1 MEATSCLGVGW
12 LANQKFQRKSIP
24 VGISMGI
31 YIHMYIYIYMYMYI
45 YIYVYVYIYICIY
58 IYIYVYIYI
67 YTCTWVLYSVFHRPH
82 PVVSSILYVHVSEML
97 CTCQRCY
104 ARFPAV
110 VHVSQKL
117 CTCHKPPNNVR
128 VQPLSAFSSAKALGR
143 PNTFYRYTCIYIY
156 IWVCLKI
163 VYPFLPNGFADHYPY

>member
-1 MEATSCLGVGW
+1 MPQNFICIVLPCAALLKLHGDLGGRVGPKFGDLMATGHQTW
-12 LANQKFQRKSIP
+12 QWKSPIN
-24 VGISMGI
+24 GGLNGKMI
-31 YIHMYIYIYMYMYI
+31 YIIYIIYIYNIYNI
-45 YIYVYVYIYICIY
+45 YIIYTVYIYGNN
-58 IYIYVYIYI
+58 
-67 YTCTWVLYSVFHRPH
+67 VFHLPH
-82 PVVSSILYVHVSEML
+82 PMFSSILYVHVSEML

-128 VQPLSAFSSAKALGR
+128 VQPLSAFSLAKALGR

-156 IWVCLKI
+156 
-163 VYPFLPNGFADHYPY
+163 GFV

>member
-31 YIHMYIYIYMYMYI
+31 YIHMYIYIY
-45 YIYVYVYIYICIY
+45 IC
-58 IYIYVYIYI
+58 IYIYVYI
-67 YTCTWVLYSVFHRPH
+67 CTWVLYSVFHRPH

-156 IWVCLKI
+156 THKYCICILS
-163 VYPFLPNGFADHYPY
+163 